1 MPKELHQP
9 PFKGR
14 LYRRAIPPENVHS
27 PYHHSTLPRND
38 MKLPPKPACRSWL
51 AIIISLLPAAPL
63 LAFEPVQGIFVAR
76 QDCPATTGIKAR
88 PDGVSLKP
96 GQRYAALGLN
106 KPDGD
111 HLQLR
116 VPGARPEPRWV
127 ARTCGDWPA
136 GEASDA
142 AAGSPLAVKTPA
154 DPQASAAPPARMPA
168 RPARVLLAL
177 SWQPAFCERQ
187 AAKPECRSQTA
198 GRFDADH
205 LSLHGL
211 WPQPQGLEY
220 CQVDPRTR
228 ALDRR
233 GNWINLPAPDLR
245 EDTLRQLRQAMP
257 GAASGLERHEWLR
270 HGSCFGADADPYFR
284 TALALL
290 EQVNRSPLR
299 DTLARHVGGPVAVS
313 ELKAAFE
320 QGFGPGAGGALSVR
334 CQKDGG
340 RTLITE
346 LRLSLR
352 QPLNPSTPLREAL
365 DTSSGERD
373 TCQTG
378 LVDGVGEQ

>member
-1 MPKELHQP
+1 M
-9 PFKGR
+9 
-14 LYRRAIPPENVHS
+14 NHS
-27 PYHHSTLPRND
+27 PSPSR
-38 MKLPPKPACRSWL
+38 RFRL
-51 AIIISLLPAAPL
+51 ALLISLLPATPL
-63 LAFEPVQGIFVAR
+63 MAFEPVQGAFVAR

-88 PDGVSLKP
+88 PDGVSVKP
-96 GQRYAALGLN
+96 GARYAALGLN

-111 HLQLR
+111 YLQVR

-127 ARTCGDWPA
+127 ARACGDWPA

-142 AAGSPLAVKTPA
+142 AAGIWINEQVKIHQPPLPSGEGWGEGIANEPLPA
-154 DPQASAAPPARMPA
+154 DPSIPPAVNPPAGQQAPAAPPARTPG
-168 RPARVLLAL
+168 RPGRVLLAL

-187 AAKPECRSQTA
+187 SSKPECQDQTV

-211 WPQPQGLEY
+211 WPQPHGLEY
-220 CQVDPRTR
+220 CQVDARTR
-228 ALDRR
+228 ALDRP
-233 GNWINLPAPDLR
+233 GNWMNLPAPDLQ

-257 GAASGLERHEWLR
+257 GAASGLERHEWVR
-270 HGSCFGADADPYFR
+270 HGRCFGADADPYFR

-299 DTLARHVGGPVAVS
+299 DTLARRVGGPVAVS

-320 QGFGPGAGGALSVR
+320 QGFGPGASGALSVR
-334 CQKDGG
+334 CQRDGE
-340 RTLITE
+340 RALITE

-378 LVDGVGEQ
+378 LVDGVGNQ

>member
-1 MPKELHQP
+1 
-9 PFKGR
+9 
-14 LYRRAIPPENVHS
+14 
-27 PYHHSTLPRND
+27 

-136 GEASDA
+136 GEESDD
-142 AAGSPLAVKTPA
+142 AAGSPAAINPPAGRQPTGASPTPA
-154 DPQASAAPPARMPA
+154 VN
-168 RPARVLLAL
+168 RPGRVLLAL

-187 AAKPECRSQTA
+187 AAKPECRDQTA

-220 CQVDPRTR
+220 CQVDAPTR
-228 ALDRR
+228 AQDRH
-233 GNWINLPAPDLR
+233 GNWMNLPPPALL
-245 EDTLRQLRQAMP
+245 EDTLQQLRQAMP

-270 HGSCFGADADPYFR
+270 HGSCFGADADHYFR

-290 EQVNRSPLR
+290 EQINRSALR
-299 DTLARHVGGPVAVS
+299 DTLARRVGDPVAVS
-313 ELKAAFE
+313 EL
-320 QGFGPGAGGALSVR
+320 
-334 CQKDGG
+334 
-340 RTLITE
+340 
-346 LRLSLR
+346 
-352 QPLNPSTPLREAL
+352 
-365 DTSSGERD
+365 
-373 TCQTG
+373 
-378 LVDGVGEQ
+378 